1 MPTED
6 ELCTALIDDLIQLLY
21 PVTALAEAY
30 KKNIEAGRIS
40 ERFIRPVGCLLQA
53 QEAIELALE
62 FAGPR
67 WHEPLDPSLYSE
79 RP

>member
-1 MPTED
+1 MRTED

-30 KKNIEAGRIS
+30 KGSIEAGRIS

>member
-30 KKNIEAGRIS
+30 KNNIEAGRLS

-67 WHEPLDPSLYSE
+67 WHEPLDSSLYSE